1 MNKTDEN
8 VDQAEDQGLATI
20 PFTPRRLFNSSSPA
34 PVQPDFDLTTP
45 NIPSPQDDVSP
56 MSLSGPND
64 GFDLTEMR
72 IRPFDPDEPDAKSVV
87 FRPQNFEQPAP
98 TDHSAPAASKA
109 VRRSRVPLWVWLS
122 GVGAVALCVAI
133 AAVVVFLFWTRNAAF
148 TLKVVDA
155 PAGSRVL
162 VDGVPSGVPQSDGT
176 IVVHGLRADENRDVV
191 VKHDQFAD
199 WSTSVKGEAGQ
210 ELVVTAKLTPNAKI
224 EKDPAKEIDYHGPMV
239 FVAAGNFVMGD
250 NNHRPDERP
259 QHDVNLPAYYID
271 KFEVTNE
278 QYKRFCD
285 ETNRSYPP
293 SPFWDPQYFSTQ
305 PQAPVVGVS
314 WDDAAAYAKW
324 AGKRLPTEEEWEK
337 AASWDPATQK
347 KHQWP
352 WGDSKDENRANLGLS
367 RTAVRLIPVNTNAT
381 GASAYG
387 AQDMAG
393 NAAEWVDAHYQ
404 PYPGNTA
411 PGSEFGN
418 SNRVVRGGTSV
429 SGFEDARTTRRFA
442 RSPDYTAEERAN
454 NAYLIGFRCA
464 VSADDTKLL
473 EHLKG
478 KSR

>member
-8 VDQAEDQGLATI
+8 LDQAEEPGLATI
-20 PFTPRRLFNSSSPA
+20 PFTPRRLFNSGSPA
-34 PVQPDFDLTTP
+34 QAQQDFDLTTP
-45 NIPSPQDDVSP
+45 NMPLPHEEASPTSFSQ
-56 MSLSGPND
+56 PND

-87 FRPQNFEQPAP
+87 FRPQDDEPPAQSR
-98 TDHSAPAASKA
+98 TAPAKPKPARPFRIP
-109 VRRSRVPLWVWLS
+109 VWVWLS
-122 GVGAVALCVAI
+122 GVGALVLCVAV
-133 AAVVVFLFWTRNAAF
+133 AAVVAFLFWTRNAAF

-191 VKHDQFAD
+191 VKHDQFSD

-210 ELVVTAKLTPNAKI
+210 ELVVTAKLTPNTKI
-224 EKDPAKEIDYHGPMV
+224 ENDPAKEIDYTGPMV

-285 ETNRSYPP
+285 ATNRSYPP
-293 SPFWDPQYFSTQ
+293 SPFWDPQYFNTQ
-305 PQAPVVGVS
+305 PQSPVVGVS

-337 AASWDPATQK
+337 AASWDQANQK

-352 WGDSKDENRANLGLS
+352 WGDSKEENRANLGLL
-367 RTAVRLIPVNTNAT
+367 RTAVRLNPVNTNAN

-387 AQDMAG
+387 VQDMAG
-393 NAAEWVDAHYQ
+393 NAAEWVDAYYQ
-404 PYPGNTA
+404 PYPGNTSS
-411 PGSEFGN
+411 GSDFGS

-442 RSPDYTAEERAN
+442 RTPDYTVEERAN

-464 VSADDTKLL
+464 VSADDTKLQ
-473 EHLKG
+473 EYLKG